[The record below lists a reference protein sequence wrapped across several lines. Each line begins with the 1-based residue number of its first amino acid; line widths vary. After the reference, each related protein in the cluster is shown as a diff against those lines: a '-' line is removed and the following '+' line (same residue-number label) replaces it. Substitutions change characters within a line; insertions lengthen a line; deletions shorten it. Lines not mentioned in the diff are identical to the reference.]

1 MTRLQKKCFLASAGL
16 HGLLGLVILFGAAF
30 LGQSK
35 ENPPINRINVVPS
48 RLVDDALAGGGG
60 NPKLAQTDDQVK
72 GKSLN
77 PAHSA
82 PEPLPPPPKP
92 PTEVVRP
99 REPQVRPEPVRPEP
113 VRPERAKPP
122 VAKPPD
128 NPPKPNATEKTP
140 VATEPTLD
148 LKRTV
153 RDPYKQERAKAEAQA
168 REAAQQRAEYRRE
181 LANKLDKVTDGL
193 KAGFE
198 NGTKV
203 DVGGPGGEA
212 YASYA
217 ALVQAAYDG
226 AWRVLPDLASADHV
240 VTVEIVI
247 ASSGQIVGQR
257 IVSRSNNSR
266 MDKSV
271 QNALDRVKQQG
282 LPPFPRSSRDS
293 ERTFTI
299 EFNLKARRLTG

>member
-16 HGLLGLVILFGAAF
+16 HGLLVLVILFGAAF
-30 LGQSK
+30 LGPAK
-35 ENPPINRINVVPS
+35 EKPLVNRLNVVPS
-48 RLVDDALAGGGG
+48 RLVENALSGGGG
-60 NPKLAQTDDQVK
+60 NPNLARTDEQVK
-72 GKSLN
+72 GNSLN

-92 PTEVVRP
+92 PEVVQA
-99 REPQVRPEPVRPEP
+99 REPRPPQPRPDPVRPDP
-113 VRPERAKPP
+113 VKPP
-122 VAKPPD
+122 VSKPAD
-128 NPPKPNATEKTP
+128 NPKPNVADKPQTP
-140 VATEPTLD
+140 AEPALD

-153 RDPYKQERAKAEAQA
+153 RDPYAKERAKAAAEAK
-168 REAAQQRAEYRRE
+168 EAAQKRAEYRRE

-198 NGTKV
+198 GGTKV

-226 AWRVLPDLASADHV
+226 AWRVLPDLASADHI

-257 IVSRSNNSR
+257 IVSRSNNAK
-266 MDKSV
+266 MDRSV
-271 QNALDRVKQQG
+271 QNALDKVKQQG
-282 LPPFPRSSRDS
+282 LPPFPQGSRHA

-299 EFNLKARRLTG
+299 EFNLKARRLAG